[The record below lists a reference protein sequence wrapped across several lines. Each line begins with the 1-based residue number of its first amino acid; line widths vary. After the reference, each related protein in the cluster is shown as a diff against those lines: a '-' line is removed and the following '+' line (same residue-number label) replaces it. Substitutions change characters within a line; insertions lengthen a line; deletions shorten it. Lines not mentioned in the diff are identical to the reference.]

1 MRAEKDPK
9 TGKAKTNGKIY
20 SYITLRTYDP
30 ETDNGKPL
38 KIIDL
43 NSFPEIQDARFFEGT
58 ETQNVIY
65 YATSTK
71 IYSINLAIANPLVT
85 LEYTAPEGE
94 EITSMMAWN
103 ADADDKVIEVSN
115 NNRMIVLSTYNPS
128 SREGFVRTVAI
139 ATLGTGTLEKNREL
153 HGEFGGFGRIT
164 ATNIQKA
171 F

>member
-1 MRAEKDPK
+1 M
-9 TGKAKTNGKIY
+9 
-20 SYITLRTYDP
+20 
-30 ETDNGKPL
+30 
-38 KIIDL
+38 
-43 NSFPEIQDARFFEGT
+43 
-58 ETQNVIY
+58 
-65 YATSTK
+65 
-71 IYSINLAIANPLVT
+71 T

-94 EITSMMAWN
+94 EITSMMAWKEYQGKVDYTN
-103 ADADDKVIEVSN
+103 PNPDAEGDDKVIEVSN